1 MRTGVGVAAGAALLS
16 VLAVLTLT
24 QRLPADPAAAP
35 PHVLRLTAEERT
47 RSRYKFVT
55 EDGAEIQLLLARGT
69 VLRDGDLLA
78 DTNGQTQVRVRA
90 KPEPVMTARAPDGFT
105 LLRAAYHLGNRHVA
119 LELGPDYL
127 RLSPDSVLEQ
137 MLVQLGLSVISET
150 SPLQTEPGAY
160 GGHTHDFSRV
170 PFRQR

>member
-1 MRTGVGVAAGAALLS
+1 MRAGVGAAAGAA
-16 VLAVLTLT
+16 VLPVLTVLTLT

-35 PHVLRLTAEERT
+35 PHMLRLTADERT

-55 EDGAEIQLLLARGT
+55 EGGAEVQLVLARGT
-69 VLRDGDLLA
+69 TLRDGDLLA
-78 DTNGQTQVRVRA
+78 DANGQVQVRVRA

-137 MLVQLGLSVISET
+137 MLLQLGLAVIFEIA
-150 SPLQTEPGAY
+150 PLQPEPGAY
-160 GGHTHDFSRV
+160 GGHTHDFDRV

>member
-1 MRTGVGVAAGAALLS
+1 
-16 VLAVLTLT
+16 VLTLT

-35 PHVLRLTAEERT
+35 PHVLWLTAEERT
-47 RSRYKFVT
+47 RSRYKLVT
-55 EDGAEIQLLLARGT
+55 EDGVEVQLVLARGT

-78 DTNGQTQVRVRA
+78 DANGNVQVRVRA

-119 LELGPDYL
+119 LELGPDYV

-137 MLVQLGLSVISET
+137 MLLQLGLAVILEIA
-150 SPLQTEPGAY
+150 PLQPEPGAY
-160 GGHTHDFSRV
+160 GGHTHDFDRV